1 MKQVLLTTIC
11 AEIIHIHAFSTSGG
25 GHLATEN
32 RGPGGGGGC
41 LYGIKG
47 FRSVGVLVMR
57 ASLAHCSNSFSA
69 LTRIIETIQF
79 FDGAFPSAVTRIDHD
94 DREPEVF
101 DHVLIDAN
109 QFLHSNLRKAFNK
122 QAKQSMTSTLQNGR
136 ALGELDENLIQ
147 HSLHLFIREIDN
159 LVWKVAVPRRSIV
172 IAVDGAPPAAKLD
185 MQRRRRYGTY
195 EKVETQ
201 RRQMEV
207 LKERGWTDEDFRNNG
222 SSTFKRTRYRDN
234 PILLKHERDL
244 TTLNITPGTAYMERV
259 TQALLFWAWKYVNR
273 VPFVRV
279 YVSPSSVHGEGE
291 IKLLDWMFHGQHTSG
306 RRHVMEDDT
315 VAILG
320 GDSDLVLM
328 ALAVPPS
335 VTKNIFTLLPGE
347 RSTSL
352 VVSVWETTRQIVGMI
367 EGTSRYGGSINGQ
380 TKFKQRIRSLTE
392 KEVYQARMDAVM
404 LIILNGNDYLVSAAT
419 MTSSFPRECVLTHGY
434 STSCE
439 AFVTSTFSSMCI

>member
-1 MKQVLLTTIC
+1 MCMKHQKLVLLTTIC
-11 AEIIHIHAFSTSGG
+11 ARIIHAFSTIGG
-25 GHLATEN
+25 GHSAT
-32 RGPGGGGGC
+32 RIQAPGVC
-41 LYGIKG
+41 LNGIKG
-47 FRSVGVLVMR
+47 FRS
-57 ASLAHCSNSFSA
+57 
-69 LTRIIETIQF
+69 F
-79 FDGAFPSAVTRIDHD
+79 FDGAFPSAVTKIDHD

-122 QAKQSMTSTLQNGR
+122 QAKQSMSSSHNGR

-222 SSTFKRTRYRDN
+222 SSAFKRTRYRDN

-291 IKLLDWMFHGQHTSG
+291 IKLLDWMFHGQHTSR
-306 RRHVMEDDT
+306 RRHVQEDDT

-335 VTKNIFTLLPGE
+335 VTKNIFTLLPGM

-367 EGTSRYGGSINGQ
+367 EGTARYGGGINGQ
-380 TKFKQRIRSLTE
+380 AKLKQRIRSLTE
-392 KEVYQARMDAVM
+392 KEVYQARIDAVL
-404 LIILNGNDYLVSAAT
+404 LIILNGNDYLVSAAKK
-419 MTSSFPRECVLTHGY
+419 TSPFTRSVYSFAAR
-434 STSCE
+434 TSCE
-439 AFVTSTFSSMCI
+439 AFVTSTSSSTCI